1 MKILHR
7 DSLQRG
13 GFAGLKEHRLV
24 TDSSI
29 FGAHKDSGAWDGLG
43 NFVYLADAS
52 FMPHGQTNMHDHREI
67 DVISVMMSGRIQH
80 AGSLEDGQMMES
92 HHAQVQR
99 AGGEGFSHNEIN
111 PDDTEN
117 RMIQLWV
124 KPQVANQKAD
134 YKLYEPKEGMTRI
147 YGGSSEQDETFDN
160 STVMEVGVLQAGAD
174 IAHGGKFMAY
184 ITKGAGLLSGV
195 SVKEGDLIRDN
206 NLMFIATE
214 DSELILIYE
223 NA

>member
-1 MKILHR
+1 MRILQR

-24 TDSSI
+24 TDSSL
-29 FGAHKDSGAWDGLG
+29 FGTHKSGAWDGLG
-43 NFVYLADAS
+43 NFVYLADAT
-52 FMPHGQTNMHDHREI
+52 FMPHGQTDMHEHREI
-67 DVISVMMSGRIQH
+67 DVISVMMSGRILH
-80 AGSLEDGQMMES
+80 EGSLEEGQMMES
-92 HHAQVQR
+92 HHVQVQR

-111 PDDTEN
+111 PDGMEN

-124 KPQVANQKAD
+124 KPQVSNQKAD
-134 YKLYEPKEGMTRI
+134 YKLYGPIEGMTRI
-147 YGGSSEQDETFDN
+147 YGGSIEQNETLDN
-160 STVMEVGVLQAGAD
+160 STIVEVGVLDAGAD
-174 IAHGGKFMAY
+174 ITHGGKFMAY
-184 ITKGAGLLSGV
+184 ITKGEGLLSGV

-206 NLMFIATE
+206 NLMFIATQ